1 MSTDHAQKPREYEQT
16 AEESDSRRICVVGLG
31 YVGLPI
37 AVEFDQA
44 GHSVAGF
51 DIDPE
56 KIEQLTT
63 GHDPTGD
70 VGADG
75 ISSCDVEFTTDA
87 AVMGNNINGETRCV
101 LSRYGTVKSNQRTT
115 TT

>member
-1 MSTDHAQKPREYEQT
+1 VSTDHIQKPREYEQT
-16 AEESDSRRICVVGLG
+16 AEETDSRRICVVGLG

-51 DIDPE
+51 DIDPD
-56 KIEQLTT
+56 KIEQLTS

-75 ISSCDVEFTTDA
+75 ISSCDVEFTTD
-87 AVMGNNINGETRCV
+87 
-101 LSRYGTVKSNQRTT
+101 GTVLADSTNWATHCVFSQQTSEAL
-115 TT
+115 